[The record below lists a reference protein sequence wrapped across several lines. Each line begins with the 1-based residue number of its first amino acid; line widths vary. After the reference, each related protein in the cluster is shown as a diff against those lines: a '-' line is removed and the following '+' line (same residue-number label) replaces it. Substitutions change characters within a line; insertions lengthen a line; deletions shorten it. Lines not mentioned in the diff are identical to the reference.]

1 MKGYFEV
8 QRELRETLSKY
19 SEQMIKSKAFVSLAF
34 LECNSVVFSYNLAG
48 VINNTVASC
57 LNSWLAMQEQRYIR
71 DFERL
76 NRRCEK
82 NGIS

>member
-1 MKGYFEV
+1 MKGYFDV

-19 SEQMIKSKAFVSLAF
+19 SKQMIKSKVYIEVAFWKCSAIVL
-34 LECNSVVFSYNLAG
+34 SYN
-48 VINNTVASC
+48 VCRIINDTVATC
-57 LNSWLAMQEQRYIR
+57 LNNWLSAQQERYIR

-76 NRRCEK
+76 NRRCEE